1 MGEKTHP
8 YPIPLNSILLS
19 VSEKVNY
26 LLKYIICEYYR
37 ILCAA
42 LLAEESLFSY
52 LKPPKSKYF
61 SNLNDLTPSFSP
73 FSLAAPPLPKNT
85 PVSAGVSKLIVQR
98 WRRPGGG
105 ARGGGEGWEE
115 EGWGSKGGR
124 VLQFLDLP
132 SHSTGV
138 KQALL
143 VKSSYA

>member
-19 VSEKVNY
+19 VSEKANY
-26 LLKYIICEYYR
+26 LLKYVICEYYR

-73 FSLAAPPLPKNT
+73 FSLAAPPPPEKY
-85 PVSAGVSKLIVQR
+85 SGKC
-98 WRRPGGG
+98 
-105 ARGGGEGWEE
+105 
-115 EGWGSKGGR
+115 WG
-124 VLQFLDLP
+124 F
-132 SHSTGV
+132 
-138 KQALL
+138 
-143 VKSSYA
+143 